1 MTVRGLVD
9 YHLHTSTSTDGH
21 ATVEEYCAR
30 ACELG
35 LEEIA
40 ITNHMNLRTA
50 DYHLTPETMVEV
62 GEEIERCRRSYPD
75 LTVRL
80 GIEVD
85 YFDDLEDA
93 IAVVLPAYAEA
104 LGRSLDFVMGSVHV
118 LRGVRF
124 ASKKQVHKLLVGADP
139 LPIYREYFELMGRAV
154 RAGLFDV
161 MAHPDLIKRFTGQ
174 HSPPVPYEAY
184 RQEAASLIDTL
195 VTSDVGIEV
204 NVKGLEHPVGE
215 IYPSAEFLSDYV
227 AAARAAGSEPVILL
241 GTDAHRPETL
251 GVNLRAGADL
261 LRHVGVNELTTFD
274 RGRRIPYP
282 LGVART

>member
-1 MTVRGLVD
+1 MTGGRLVD

-21 ATVEEYCAR
+21 ATVEEYCAQ
-30 ACELG
+30 ASALG

-40 ITNHMNLRTA
+40 ITNHMNLREG
-50 DYHLTPETMVEV
+50 DYHLTPETMVGV

-104 LGRSLDFVMGSVHV
+104 LGRSIDFVMGSVHV

-124 ASKKQVHKLLVGADP
+124 ASKKHAHELLVGADP
-139 LPIYREYFELMGRAV
+139 LPIYREYFALMVRAV
-154 RAGLFDV
+154 KASLFDV
-161 MAHPDLIKRFTGQ
+161 MAHPDLIKRFSGQ
-174 HSPPVPYEAY
+174 HTPPVPYEAY
-184 RQEAASLIDTL
+184 RQEVASLIDTL
-195 VTSDVGIEV
+195 VASDIGIEV

-227 AAARAAGSEPVILL
+227 GSARAAGSEPVILL
-241 GTDAHRPETL
+241 GTDAHRPEKL
-251 GVNLRAGADL
+251 GVNLEVGADL
-261 LRHVGVNELTTFD
+261 LRSVGVDELTTFD
-274 RGRRIPYP
+274 QGRRIPHP